1 MAKSFKKFRDEWD
14 DDEWGSNDEFRSKDR
29 NLENRRSKRRKKVQ
43 DRFSNLEDDDDG
55 DGGRE

>member
-29 NLENRRSKRRKKVQ
+29 SLENRRSKRRKKVK
-43 DRFSNLEDDDDG
+43 DRFSDLENND
-55 DGGRE
+55 EE